1 MTNQETE
8 FLCHVFA
15 TLFYSPDPEA
25 AEQVQ
30 QGAVH
35 SFFQKV
41 VRSLKGDGVLLNGF
55 QMGGSSEAIRH
66 ELKDA
71 HERLFS
77 GVNGERISLVES
89 FYKPWTKDPRCLLP
103 FASEQGLL
111 MGDSALHLREVYRQC
126 NLEVGE
132 EFRNTPDHLCM
143 ELEFLSFLYRWAT
156 DAQIRR
162 FIDDHLDWIPLVKC
176 ELDRARAHPFYRSLT
191 DVLILFVD
199 QERER
204 LEVMGNGEKKVG
216 SEPFVGNGLRRA
228 GSSCRLLER

>member
-1 MTNQETE
+1 MTHQERE
-8 FLCHVFA
+8 SLCHVLA
-15 TLFYSPDPEA
+15 ALFYPPGPED

-35 SFFQKV
+35 AFFQKV
-41 VRSLKGDGVLLNGF
+41 VRSWKGDEILLNGF
-55 QMGGSSEAIRH
+55 RMGGSSEAIRD
-66 ELKDA
+66 ELKGA

-77 GVNGERISLVES
+77 GIDGERISLVES
-89 FYKPWTKDPRCLLP
+89 FYKPWSKDPRCSLS

-111 MGDSALHLREVYRQC
+111 MGDSALHLRDVFRQC

-162 FIDDHLDWIPLVKC
+162 LIDDHLDWIPSLKC
-176 ELDRARAHPFYRSLT
+176 ELDRVGAHPFYRSLT

-199 QERER
+199 HERER
-204 LEVMGNGEKKVG
+204 LEVMGNGEKKVN
-216 SEPFVGNGLRRA
+216 SEPFVGNGLRRV
-228 GSSCRLLER
+228 GPSCRLLER